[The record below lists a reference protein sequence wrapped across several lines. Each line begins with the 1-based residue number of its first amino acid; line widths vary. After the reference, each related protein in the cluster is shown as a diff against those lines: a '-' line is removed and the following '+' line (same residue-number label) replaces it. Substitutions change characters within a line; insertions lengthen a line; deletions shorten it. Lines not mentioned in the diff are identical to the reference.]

1 MLQAIYNFMDIIM
14 PFSFLE
20 HTFMK
25 NAFLAVILITPLLG
39 LLGTLV
45 VNSKMSFFADT
56 LGHSA
61 LTGIALGSVLGL
73 SDPRISM
80 LLLGIVMSAG
90 LVSVKSR
97 NRAPTDTTIS
107 VFSSTAAALGIVLL
121 SKNGGFAKYTN
132 FLIGDFL
139 SVSEKDLILA
149 LIIFTLVI
157 LYWIFLFNKTYIVSV
172 NSVFAHSLGIN
183 TRRIEL
189 LFTCLVSV
197 VVMAAISWVGILIIT
212 SLLVLPAA
220 IARIFSHSIRSY
232 TLISVV
238 LSLLCG
244 IAGLILSYYNSTATG
259 ATIVLVLAGLYFI
272 SLFIIRKK

>member
-1 MLQAIYNFMDIIM
+1 MQTIYNIIDALL

-25 NAFLAVILITPLLG
+25 NALLAVLLIAPLLG

-45 VNSKMSFFADT
+45 VSNKMAFFADT

-61 LTGIALGSVLGL
+61 LTGIAVGTMLGIGDAKISMIVLGL
-73 SDPRISM
+73 I
-80 LLLGIVMSAG
+80 IAVC
-90 LVSVKSR
+90 LVLVKGK

-107 VFSSTAAALGIVLL
+107 VFSSTVSALGIVLL

-139 SVSEKDLILA
+139 SVSASDLLLAVIILSV
-149 LIIFTLVI
+149 VI

-172 NSVFAHSLGIN
+172 NPTFAHSLGIN
-183 TRRIEL
+183 TRAIEL
-189 LFTCLVSV
+189 LFTCLVAV
-197 VVMAAISWVGILIIT
+197 VVMTAISWVGILIIT

-220 IARIFSHSIRSY
+220 TARIFSSSIKSY
-232 TLISVV
+232 TIVSVM
-238 LSLLCG
+238 LSLASG
-244 IAGLILSYYNSTATG
+244 IFGLVLSYYMGSATG
-259 ATIVLVLAGLYFI
+259 ATIVLVLAVCYFTC
-272 SLFIIRKK
+272 LAFFTKQ